1 MSLFACKGGF
11 NSCKLKV
18 NDSSSIVNNTVQI
31 PVLKNKL
38 LIYSQNT
45 PKRKI
50 IKHDPFL
57 SLYLVES
64 KKPFKHPFKINSK
77 LASGTASING
87 KIVIEGRIV
96 KRQIGLNKF
105 ATYSEPVNAPS
116 ILLSSCCAL
125 EGIVTS
131 EGIIEKEYIKHFL
144 KTKNVVYGNIGI
156 RVENKN
162 KLVLVKFINPFI
174 KKIPFKINDIIVS
187 LNGKKVKHS
196 YIFMKKI
203 LFSKIGSTHTIKIK
217 RLNKFYTFNVKTIK
231 RYGGGYLSDTILEF
245 KGLYLNKQ
253 LQLTKILKNFPQYG
267 LRVGD
272 KLLMVNKIP
281 IKNQIELK
289 KNISAFDKKALLLF
303 ERNKFTFF
311 IQLD

>member
-1 MSLFACKGGF
+1 MSLWACKGGY

-18 NDSSSIVNNTVQI
+18 VDSSSIVGNTVQI
-31 PVLKNKL
+31 PILKNKL

-45 PKRKI
+45 PNGKI

-57 SLYLVES
+57 ALYLVES
-64 KKPFKHPFKINSK
+64 EKPFKYPFKINSK
-77 LASGTASING
+77 LASGTASVNN

-96 KRQIGLNKF
+96 KRQVGLNKF
-105 ATYSEPVNAPS
+105 ATYSEPVNTPG

-131 EGIIEKEYIKHFL
+131 EGIIEKEYIQHFL
-144 KTKNVVYGNIGI
+144 KAKNIVYGNLGI
-156 RVENKN
+156 RVEDKN

-187 LNGKKVKHS
+187 LNGQEVKHS
-196 YIFMKKI
+196 YLFMRKI

-253 LQLTKILKNFPQYG
+253 LRLTKILKNFPQYG
-267 LRVGD
+267 LKVGD

-289 KNISAFDKKALLLF
+289 KHISAFDDKALLLF

-311 IQLD
+311 INLD